1 MLVSMRKAAALAFAV
16 PGLEVDVR
24 CAGELVARAH
34 RRGDQATASDTGATA
49 MTTLC
54 PAAFRAAVARLVDGH
69 GEHAAFLGPHSATD
83 LRIDLFMPFT
93 GAAGPFGM
101 VVARLGEIIVHV
113 FATTRP
119 PSEALAVAADVGCH
133 PSVTVT
139 VNASW
144 DELTQITLVHA
155 ESRMCDVTVARP
167 HIEAM
172 MNAAFLRLAVDEI
185 TAVVAASATE
195 NRQDQP

>member
-24 CAGELVARAH
+24 RAGELVA
-34 RRGDQATASDTGATA
+34 TTGQ
-49 MTTLC
+49 C
-54 PAAFRAAVARLVDGH
+54 PGAFRAAVGRLVSGR
-69 GEHAAFLGPHSATD
+69 GEQSALLGPHAATD
-83 LRIDLFMPFT
+83 VHIDLFMPFT

-101 VVARLGEIIVHV
+101 VVARFGEIIVHV

-119 PSEALAVAADVGCH
+119 PSEAMVVVADVGCH
-133 PSVTVT
+133 PSITVS

-144 DELTQITLVHA
+144 DEVTQITLVHA
-155 ESRMCDVTVARP
+155 ESRICDVTAARP

-185 TAVVAASATE
+185 TAAVAASATE

>member
-1 MLVSMRKAAALAFAV
+1 LVALRKAATLAFAV

-24 CAGELVARAH
+24 SAGELVARAD
-34 RRGDQATASDTGATA
+34 RRGDH
-49 MTTLC
+49 C
-54 PAAFRAAVARLVDGH
+54 PGAFRAAVGRLLNGRGDQRVCFAA
-69 GEHAAFLGPHSATD
+69 HASTD
-83 LRIDLFMPFT
+83 LHIDLFMPFT

-101 VVARLGEIIVHV
+101 VVARLGENIVHV

-119 PSEALAVAADVGCH
+119 PSQALAALADVGCH
-133 PSVTVT
+133 PSIAVTA
-139 VNASW
+139 NASW

-155 ESRMCDVTVARP
+155 ESRLCDVTVERP

-172 MNAAFLRLAVDEI
+172 MSAAFLRLAVDEI
-185 TAVVAASATE
+185 TAAVAASATE

>member
-1 MLVSMRKAAALAFAV
+1 MDRPLSSTMLVSMRKAAALAFAV

-24 CAGELVARAH
+24 CAGELVA
-34 RRGDQATASDTGATA
+34 TTG
-49 MTTLC
+49 LC
-54 PAAFRAAVARLVDGH
+54 PGAFRAAVGRLVNGR
-69 GEHAAFLGPHSATD
+69 GEQSALLGPHAATD
-83 LRIDLFMPFT
+83 VHIDLFMPFT

-119 PSEALAVAADVGCH
+119 PSEAMVVVADVGCH
-133 PSVTVT
+133 PSITVS

-144 DELTQITLVHA
+144 DEVTQITLVHA
-155 ESRMCDVTVARP
+155 ESRICDVTAARP

-185 TAVVAASATE
+185 TAAVAASATE